1 MTNFL
6 QLNYYSIG
14 YISGTIFSAFLLIY
28 LLSLKGKSKQTWLLV
43 GYFFFALLLN
53 LGFVLR
59 TSIFSPNIAKPASFI
74 IALYTCFSNLL
85 LLSFIYSFPKNRNR
99 RESYVSFFVL
109 TALGL
114 FGYLYYILGNLNSEV
129 VYNFDT
135 QLFEFQTP
143 QSTAPMS
150 LIHFLTFLWILAV
163 IFRKTIGE
171 EREFRKTENNRE
183 TGFFHLLSPNAR
195 MLRSFGAAVVLHACF
210 SAVYVL
216 YATNKISFADFQLL
230 LTSATSLQLF
240 IYTVIYLNN
249 SPQPSSFMVKIVGVT
264 LVTTLT
270 ILSVVSRITF
280 KINDTYFDEAR
291 NIEIET
297 ILKNITKL
305 DKTIVPENVMYIA
318 SRPKSDGLFASNFK
332 IEHKKLG
339 AIQSKLLFQSEAAE
353 MGKYLKRIPNKSL
366 AVSKGEWREYY
377 GIDESASVAVSK
389 RMYRSLKTAN
399 GETILLVRY
408 LFKLGDAV
416 YEAGYAYSSYRE
428 MVDSI
433 VLKMATIIV
442 LTALLILL
450 LFPYLFHG
458 GLIHPLM
465 VLLSGVKE
473 VNEGKYDVSVPV
485 QAEDEIGFL
494 SRSFN
499 HMVTSISSAQ
509 AKLQDYAE
517 TLEEKVT
524 ERTKELQQ
532 SLEKVQ
538 ELKTKQDADY
548 YLTSLLIQPL
558 AQNKSSSQTVFVE
571 FLTEQKKKF
580 QFKRWASEIGGDL
593 CVSSKIALKGRN
605 YTVILNGDAMGKSMQ
620 GAGGALVLGS
630 VFEAILERSRNS
642 FDVMNLFP
650 ERWLKNTFIEL
661 HNIFTS
667 FDGTMLV
674 SVFVS
679 LLDEESGLLYYMNAE
694 HPLPAYFRDGI
705 ANFLPHRFFYRKL
718 GMPINMETSLHIN
731 TFQFQP
737 NDVLFIGSD
746 GRDDILIKDKNEQ
759 GDEERNMNEN
769 EDLFLR
775 FVERGN
781 GQLQEIVQEI
791 KNAGEVTDDISLIR
805 VEYKLDAAIEF
816 TEPEEVIKAYT
827 KAREEFKQ
835 KNYDDT
841 IALLEGILSK
851 DPIYQR
857 SRKVLK
863 LLTNGY
869 IQKKQYQKAA
879 EIALHYSNATPDD
892 SDCLFIISKCYKN
905 SGNIKNATD
914 FGERL
919 RLRNPEHKQNLIHLS
934 EIYQNAGDLSRA
946 TMLINEAKFYENNG
960 NNHNE

>member
-14 YISGTIFSAFLLIY
+14 YISGTIFSAFLLVY

-53 LGFVLR
+53 VGFVLR
-59 TSIFSPNIAKPASFI
+59 TSVFTPDIAKPASFV
-74 IALYTCFSNLL
+74 IALYTCFSNLA
-85 LLSFIYSFPKNRNR
+85 LLSFIYSFPKNRNKK
-99 RESYVSFFVL
+99 ESYISFFIV
-109 TALGL
+109 AGLGIY
-114 FGYLYYILGNLNSEV
+114 GYAYYILQNLNSEV
-129 VYNFDT
+129 FYNYDT

-143 QSTAPMS
+143 QSTAPMG
-150 LIHFLTFLWILAV
+150 LIHFLTFLWILTIIV
-163 IFRKTIGE
+163 RKTIGE
-171 EREFRKTENNRE
+171 ERELRRKENNPDKR
-183 TGFFHLLSPNAR
+183 FFHLLSSNAR
-195 MLRSFGAAVVLHACF
+195 MLRSFGYAVILHTCF

-216 YATNKISFADFQLL
+216 YAANKISFADFQLI
-230 LTSATSLQLF
+230 LTSATSIQLF

-270 ILSVVSRITF
+270 ILSIVSRITF
-280 KINDTYFDEAR
+280 RINETYFDEAR

-297 ILKNITKL
+297 IIKNIGKL
-305 DKTIVPENVMYIA
+305 DKTVVPENVLYVS
-318 SRPKSDGLFASNFK
+318 SRPKSDGLFAANFK
-332 IEHKKLG
+332 LEHKKLN
-339 AIQSKLLFQSEAAE
+339 AVQSKLLFQSEAAE
-353 MGKYLKRIPNKSL
+353 MGKYINRFQKKVLS
-366 AVSKGEWREYY
+366 SKNEWKDYY
-377 GIDESASVAVSK
+377 GLDENASVSVSN
-389 RMYRSLKTAN
+389 RMYRSLKLAN

-408 LFKLGDAV
+408 LFKNGDSI
-416 YEAGYAYSSYRE
+416 YEVAYPYSSYME
-428 MVDSI
+428 MVGSI
-433 VLKMATIIV
+433 VIKMATLIV
-442 LTALLILL
+442 FTALLILL

-458 GLIHPLM
+458 GLIRPLM
-465 VLLSGVKE
+465 SLLSGVKE
-473 VNEGKYDVSVPV
+473 VNEGQYEVSVPV

-499 HMVTSISSAQ
+499 HMVESIRSAQ
-509 AKLQDYAE
+509 EKLKDYAE
-517 TLEEKVT
+517 TLEEKVV
-524 ERTKELQQ
+524 ERTHELQQ

-558 AQNKSSSQTVFVE
+558 GQNKSSSENVFVE

-593 CVSSKIALKGRN
+593 CVSSKITLKGKS
-605 YTVILNGDAMGKSMQ
+605 YSVILNGDAMGKSMQ

-674 SVFVS
+674 SVFVC

-694 HPLPAYFRDGI
+694 HPFPAYYRDGV

-737 NDVLFIGSD
+737 DDVLLIGSD
-746 GRDDILIKDKNEQ
+746 GRDDILIA
-759 GDEERNMNEN
+759 DESGSNMNEN
-769 EDLFLR
+769 EELFLR
-775 FVERGN
+775 CVERGN
-781 GQLQEIVQEI
+781 GNLQEIIREI
-791 KNAGEVTDDISLIR
+791 KRMGEVTDDISLIR
-805 VEYKLDAAIEF
+805 VEYKLAGMIEPA
-816 TEPEEVIKAYT
+816 ESEEVNKTYT
-827 KAREEFKQ
+827 KARQEFKQ

-841 IALLEGILSK
+841 IPLLESILAK
-851 DPIYQR
+851 DPIYRR
-857 SRKVLK
+857 SRKILK
-863 LLTNGY
+863 LLTNAY

-879 EIALHYSNATPDD
+879 EIALHYSNTSPED
-892 SDCLFIISKCYKN
+892 SDCLFILSKCYKN

-934 EIYQNAGDLSRA
+934 EIYQTAGDVSRA
-946 TMLINEAKFYENNG
+946 TMLINEAKYYENNG
-960 NNHNE
+960 NHSEQ

>member
-1 MTNFL
+1 MTNVL

-14 YISGTIFSAFLLIY
+14 YISGTIFSTFLLVY

-59 TSIFSPNIAKPASFI
+59 TTIFTQEVAKPASFL
-74 IALYTCFSNLL
+74 IALYTCFSNLV
-85 LLSFIYSFPKNRNR
+85 LLSFIYSFPKNRNKK
-99 RESYVSFFVL
+99 ESYISFFFV
-109 TALGL
+109 AGIGI
-114 FGYLYYILGNLNSEV
+114 FGYSYYILQNLNSEIF
-129 VYNFDT
+129 YNFDT

-143 QSTAPMS
+143 QSTAPMG
-150 LIHFLTFLWILAV
+150 LVHFLTFLWILTV
-163 IFRKTIGE
+163 IIRKTVSE
-171 EREFRKTENNRE
+171 EREFRRNENNGDNR
-183 TGFFHLLSPNAR
+183 FFHLLSPNAR
-195 MLRSFGAAVVLHACF
+195 MLRSFGWAVILHTCF

-216 YATNKISFADFQLL
+216 YAAKKISFADFQLL

-270 ILSVVSRITF
+270 ILSIVSRITF
-280 KINDTYFDEAR
+280 RINETYFDEAR
-291 NIEIET
+291 NIEVET
-297 ILKNITKL
+297 ILKNIQKL
-305 DKTIVPENVMYIA
+305 DKTIIPDKVIYIA
-318 SRPKSDGLFASNFK
+318 SRPKSDGLFASSFK
-332 IEHKKLG
+332 IEHKKLNT
-339 AIQSKLLFQSEAAE
+339 IQQKVLFQSEANE
-353 MGKYLKRIPNKSL
+353 MGKYLNRLQKKSIS
-366 AVSKGEWREYY
+366 SKEEWKDYY
-377 GIDESASVAVSK
+377 GIDETSSAAVSN
-389 RMYRSLKTAN
+389 RMYRSLKLAN

-408 LFKLGDAV
+408 LIKNENTIFEVA
-416 YEAGYAYSSYRE
+416 YPYSSYME
-428 MVDSI
+428 MVHSI
-433 VLKMATIIV
+433 VLKMATLIV

-458 GLIHPLM
+458 GLIRPLM
-465 VLLSGVKE
+465 LLLSGVKQ
-473 VNEGKYDVSVPV
+473 VNEGEYNVSVPV

-499 HMVTSISSAQ
+499 HMVASIRSAQ
-509 AKLQDYAE
+509 EKLKDYAE
-517 TLEEKVT
+517 TLEEKVV
-524 ERTKELQQ
+524 ERTHELQQ

-558 AQNKSSSQTVFVE
+558 AQNKSKSENVFVE

-593 CVSSKIALKGRN
+593 CVSSKINLKGKS
-605 YTVILNGDAMGKSMQ
+605 YSVILNGDAMGKSIQ

-694 HPLPAYFRDGI
+694 HPLPAYYRDGV

-737 NDVLFIGSD
+737 EDVLIIGSD
-746 GRDDILIKDKNEQ
+746 GRDDILIQ
-759 GDEERNMNEN
+759 DENGTNMNEN
-769 EDLFLR
+769 EDFFLR
-775 FVERGN
+775 CVEKGD
-781 GQLQEIVQEI
+781 GHLQEIVKEI
-791 KNAGEVTDDISLIR
+791 KLAGEVTDDISLIR
-805 VEYKLDAAIEF
+805 VEYKLGKVIEPS
-816 TEPEEVIKAYT
+816 ESEEVNKTYV
-827 KAREEFKQ
+827 KARNEFKQ

-841 IALLEGILSK
+841 IPLLESILEK
-851 DPIYQR
+851 DPTYQR
-857 SRKVLK
+857 NRKILK
-863 LLTNGY
+863 LLTNVY
-869 IQKKQYQKAA
+869 IQKKEYQKAA
-879 EIALHYSNATPDD
+879 EAALHYSNATPED

-934 EIYQNAGDLSRA
+934 EIYQTAGDVSRA
-946 TMLINEAKFYENNG
+946 TMLINEAKYYENNG
-960 NNHNE
+960 NHNEQ